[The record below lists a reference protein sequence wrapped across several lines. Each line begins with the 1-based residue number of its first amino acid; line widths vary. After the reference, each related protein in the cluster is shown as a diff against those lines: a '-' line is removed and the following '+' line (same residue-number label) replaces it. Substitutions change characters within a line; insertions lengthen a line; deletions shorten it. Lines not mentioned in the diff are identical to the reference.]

1 MCGILGANAS
11 LAALP
16 MSTPSPLR
24 CPSCASNLKAQDID
38 TARGLITCSY
48 CGALMNLAAS
58 PSTPGAPSG
67 PAFTPRP
74 EVPLPPRI
82 RIAKTE
88 RGIEL
93 SWRWSTPVLFFLIPF
108 TIVWDAFLVFWY
120 SMAGSSGAPWILVLF
135 PMAHVAVG
143 VGLTYFVIA
152 SLLNTTRITVAP
164 RALEVR
170 HGPIPWRGN
179 AVFERSHVEQLF
191 CKRKEKRGK
200 HGPYMTYELWLSL
213 RGPRAV
219 RLVSNGL
226 EEEQVLYLEQRI
238 ESALGLADRS
248 MAGELPR

>member
-1 MCGILGANAS
+1 MCGILGTNAS
-11 LAALP
+11 LVAP
-16 MSTPSPLR
+16 SMSTPSPLR

-38 TARGLITCSY
+38 TVRGHITCSY
-48 CGALMNLAAS
+48 CGALMNLAVPTA
-58 PSTPGAPSG
+58 APT
-67 PAFTPRP
+67 FTPRP

-93 SWRWSTPVLFFLIPF
+93 NWRWFTPVLFFLIPF
-108 TIVWDAFLVFWY
+108 TIVWDAFLVFWH
-120 SMAGSSGAPWILVLF
+120 SMDGSSGAPWIMVLF

-164 RALEVR
+164 RAVEVR

-179 AVFERSHVEQLF
+179 AVFERSQVEQLF
-191 CKRKEKRGK
+191 CKRKEKHGE
-200 HGPYMTYELWLSL
+200 HGPHVTYELWLAL

-219 RLVSNGL
+219 KLVANGL

-238 ESALGLADRS
+238 ESALGLADRP

>member
-1 MCGILGANAS
+1 
-11 LAALP
+11 
-16 MSTPSPLR
+16 MSTLSPLR

-38 TARGLITCSY
+38 TSRGLITCGY
-48 CGALMNLAAS
+48 CGALMNLAA
-58 PSTPGAPSG
+58 PTAAPGAPAA

-88 RGIEL
+88 RGVEL
-93 SWRWSTPVLFFLIPF
+93 SWRWFTPVLLFLIPF
-108 TIVWDAFLVFWY
+108 TIAWDAFLLFWY
-120 SMAGSSGAPWILVLF
+120 SMAGSSDAPWIMVVF
-135 PMAHVAVG
+135 PIAHVAVG
-143 VGLTYFVIA
+143 IGLTYCVIA

-179 AVFERSHVEQLF
+179 AVFERSQVEQLF
-191 CKRKEKRGK
+191 CKRKETRGK
-200 HGPYMTYELWLSL
+200 HGPHVTYELWLSL

-219 RLVSNGL
+219 KLVSNGL

-238 ESALGLADRS
+238 ESVLGLSDRP
-248 MAGELPR
+248 MAGELVR